1 MSAPTPLSRSAA
13 PRLWQLWAVVAAAGL
28 AWGLTG
34 PLTKLAISTGHNAIG
49 ISFWCTL
56 LAAVVLTAVLILRGR
71 RLPLGR
77 RHLRLY
83 LSAGL
88 LGTALPNALSF
99 TAYGHLPIG
108 IMVMLLS
115 LIPMVTLLVAWPL
128 GLERPTPRRLF
139 GIALGALGVAAIVL
153 PGTSLPDPAEAIWIL
168 APLAVAFSYSGENV
182 VIAWA
187 DIRDLG
193 PDATLC
199 GMSWGALTLITP
211 VMLVTGTGFD
221 LMAFGVPE
229 LSVVGLGLLNLMAYA
244 GYIWLIG
251 HAGPVFAAQIGYVV
265 TGTGV
270 LLGMALF
277 GERHSV
283 WVWAALGV
291 IVLGLI
297 FVQPRRPKQA
307 AVTAPGPVPGEPAK
321 M

>member
-1 MSAPTPLSRSAA
+1 MSASNPALHSAA
-13 PRLWQLWAVVAAAGL
+13 PRLWQLWAVVAGAGV

-49 ISFWCTL
+49 ISFWCAL
-56 LAAVVLTAVLILRGR
+56 SAAILLTAVLILRGQP
-71 RLPLGR
+71 LPLGG

-83 LSAGL
+83 FSAGL

-128 GLERPTPRRLF
+128 GLERPTPRRLV
-139 GIALGALGVAAIVL
+139 GIVLGALGVAAIVL
-153 PGTSLPDPAEAIWIL
+153 PGTSLPDPAQAIWIL

-182 VIAWA
+182 VIAWV

-199 GMSWGALTLITP
+199 GMSWGALILITP
-211 VMLVTGTGFD
+211 VMLATGTGFD
-221 LMAFGVPE
+221 LTVFGMPE
-229 LSVVGLGLLNLMAYA
+229 LAVLGLALLNLVAYA

-251 HAGPVFAAQIGYVV
+251 HAGPVFAAQVGYVV
-265 TGTGV
+265 TGTGI

-297 FVQPRRPKQA
+297 LVQPRRPKET
-307 AVTAPGPVPGEPAK
+307 AVTAPAPAPQGPAK